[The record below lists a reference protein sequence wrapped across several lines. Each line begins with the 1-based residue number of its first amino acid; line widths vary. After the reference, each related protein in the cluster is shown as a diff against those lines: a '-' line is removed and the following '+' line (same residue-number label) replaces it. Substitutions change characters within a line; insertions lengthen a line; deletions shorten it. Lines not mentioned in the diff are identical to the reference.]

1 MIRARASS
9 WGRRLLR
16 RAKAPRA
23 TLPFNLAD
31 ADSPRWDERAEIAV
45 ALLAGHVA
53 EVRHDAGAALRIA
66 DFGAG
71 TERLREVLATRF
83 GQPHTYTPFDL
94 HPQSERVVELDV
106 TRRLPDAEFDVVF
119 CLGLL
124 EYVEQLE
131 PFLATLGRRY
141 ATLVLSYTV
150 FDAPH
155 PLTAQERRERG
166 WLTDYTR
173 AGLERAFEGLAL
185 RIRDFALTNQGRTG
199 VWVLT
204 R

>member
-1 MIRARASS
+1 
-9 WGRRLLR
+9 
-16 RAKAPRA
+16 
-23 TLPFNLAD
+23 LPFNLAD
-31 ADSPRWDERAEIAV
+31 ADSPRWDERAETAV
-45 ALLAGHVA
+45 ALLAGHVGDL
-53 EVRHDAGAALRIA
+53 RRDAGVALRIA

-71 TERLREVLATRF
+71 TERLRDVLETHLEE
-83 GQPHTYTPFDL
+83 PHTYRPFDL
-94 HPQSERVVELDV
+94 HPQSETVVVMDV
-106 TRRLPDAEFDVVF
+106 TRELPDADFDVVF

-124 EYVEQLE
+124 EYVQGLE
-131 PFLATLGRRY
+131 RFLATLSQRY
-141 ATLVLSYTV
+141 ATLVISYTV

-155 PLTAQERRERG
+155 RLTPRERRERG

-173 AGLERAFEGLAL
+173 AGLEREFERLAL

>member
-1 MIRARASS
+1 VIRARASS

-16 RAKAPRA
+16 KVRRTS

-31 ADSPRWDERAEIAV
+31 SKSPRWDERAETAV
-45 ALLAGHVA
+45 ALLAGHLGDLPQ
-53 EVRHDAGAALRIA
+53 DATVALRIA

-71 TERLREVLATRF
+71 TERLRGVLETHLEE
-83 GQPHTYTPFDL
+83 PHTYSPFDL
-94 HPQSERVVELDV
+94 HPQSETVVVMDV
-106 TRRLPDAEFDVVF
+106 TRELPDADFDVVF

-124 EYVEQLE
+124 EYVERLP
-131 PFLATLGRRY
+131 PFLAALRARY
-141 ATLVLSYTV
+141 ATLVLSYAL

-155 PLTAQERRERG
+155 PLTPQERRERG

-173 AGLERAFEGLAL
+173 AALEREFEGLAL
-185 RIRDFALTNQGRTG
+185 RIRDFALANQGRTA

>member
-1 MIRARASS
+1 VIRARVER

-16 RAKAPRA
+16 RVKAPA
-23 TLPFNLAD
+23 ALPFNLAD
-31 ADSPRWDERAEIAV
+31 AHSPRWDERAETAV
-45 ALLAGHVA
+45 ELLAGHVA
-53 EVRHDAGAALRIA
+53 EVRRDIRSALRIA

-71 TERLREVLATRF
+71 TERLRHVLATRLTE
-83 GQPHTYTPFDL
+83 PHTYAPFDL
-94 HPQSERVVELDV
+94 HPQSEAVVKMDV
-106 TRRLPDAEFDVVF
+106 TRELPDGDFDVVF

-124 EYVEQLE
+124 EYVGRLE

-155 PLTAQERRERG
+155 PLTQQERRQRG

-173 AGLERAFEGLAL
+173 AGLEREFDGLAL

-199 VWVLT
+199 VWILT